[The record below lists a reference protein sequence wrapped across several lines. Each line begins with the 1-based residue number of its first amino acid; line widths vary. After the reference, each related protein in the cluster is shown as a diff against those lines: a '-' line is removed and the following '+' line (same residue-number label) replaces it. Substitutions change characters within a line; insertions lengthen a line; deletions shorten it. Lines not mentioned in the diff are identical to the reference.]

1 MYAKYP
7 KLLYVFQDPY
17 TAGWRDV
24 SYALFANGLSF
35 RIREKMGIDLMEQIL
50 MCVEGQSSS
59 EELRNMLYRQPRKS
73 KNGIG

>member
-35 RIREKMGIDLMEQIL
+35 RIREKMGIDLM
-50 MCVEGQSSS
+50 
-59 EELRNMLYRQPRKS
+59 
-73 KNGIG
+73 